1 MVEFSYKYTV
11 HLVTRF
17 HTALALARRS
27 FFVDFVLGILVCVRE
42 RDADGSASRLGPRG
56 AEGPPRR
63 ARPAAAP
70 RVATPGARLGAEKS
84 TRGELSNSRFNFLFS
99 ADDNMNMLC
108 YV

>member
-27 FFVDFVLGILVCVRE
+27 FFVDILFVLGILVCVRE

-70 RVATPGARLGAEKS
+70 RPAGRRAARRHARRSG
-84 TRGELSNSRFNFLFS
+84 
-99 ADDNMNMLC
+99 
-108 YV
+108 